1 MGADGLVGNPISAGN
16 FALQLDGC
24 GNGRSGVRIGQMME
38 TAAAREPEEEKPRRK
53 SMSLE
58 DLRKRYSWW
67 PNGSGKEGQPGPLID
82 MEAGEEDGATLKV
95 VRSTKL

>member
-1 MGADGLVGNPISAGN
+1 
-16 FALQLDGC
+16 
-24 GNGRSGVRIGQMME
+24 MME
-38 TAAAREPEEEKPRRK
+38 TEAAREPEEEKPRGK

-67 PNGSGKEGQPGPLID
+67 PNGSSKEGQPGPLID
-82 MEAGEEDGATLKV
+82 VEAGEEDSASLKV